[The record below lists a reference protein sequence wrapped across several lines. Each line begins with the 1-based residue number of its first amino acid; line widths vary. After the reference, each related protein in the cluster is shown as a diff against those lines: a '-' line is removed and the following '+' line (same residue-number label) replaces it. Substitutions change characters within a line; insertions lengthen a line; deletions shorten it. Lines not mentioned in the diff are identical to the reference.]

1 MFRLVQDCSL
11 WGSDGPNEVIANS
24 MFMPELLQRATSYD
38 WKTLLKLV
46 CQQLDLKA
54 TVFVLDESGI
64 IAGCESVN
72 QRSDM
77 ETTFYL
83 LKLGDFVFPL
93 MPSADFFNASL
104 PHIVVENKGTLI
116 VSMSARWGGSM
127 TSESGLANHVNLF
140 SFFSALRFLDSYH
153 AKSSKLYGQRR
164 TPQKGIDAFSASS
177 TKFAYVLSRRT
188 MKHLVHDPMRLAGVE
203 TESSKLQR
211 ISQGSTVIESNA
223 SMILRISLYINCFLA
238 SKPWGPESTH
248 FILGGGRR
256 AAFLLHLLT
265 RNKMTIVSFEKS
277 VEPHNEAIR
286 ITDEYRRATQMNP
299 VIENVLRDTDTITA
313 ADILGGTSASRFVG
327 STRAF
332 QLGNVDKLIFES
344 KYMQVYWNCHIS
356 AVEFAKLLQ
365 QHGMN
370 IVLSKGWNVITIHNL
385 RQEKTAMTVYLWVRH
400 LDGSILERS
409 PEVISLRNAAAREG
423 PRNAQCGDLRPDDD
437 GFVDSIRRSSRKS
450 VPTLSPSTQAQTSSG
465 TARGKVQRET
475 PESGETR
482 EQLRKKQD
490 AAKNGVKNAKTP
502 KVGKVRKQKRT
513 PKQAPQAAL
522 KEERTKTKLPKSAAK
537 LEERG
542 RSGLTREEERRQK
555 RIHKAVELLEQVR
568 GTKPDRGERGQAT
581 PSAPIAGQEIAGKE
595 IAGRRL
601 GTLASQKIPLKTTE
615 GKERSLKKLK
625 RDPSQA
631 NTLVPP
637 ERFHRDERQ
646 EQEHHRS
653 SREPSPEIQ
662 HQPSPEMRSQSPHRP
677 EFKRKANTNTLVP
690 LVSVQEN
697 HREPSHQ
704 PSPKIRSQSPRRPS
718 MYPREPSHQP
728 SPEIRP
734 QSPRRPSGY
743 PREPSH
749 QPSPKIRSQSPR
761 SPIKYPRELSHQPSP
776 EIHSHSP
783 RRPDTLVLPSWQL
796 QQKANLVEAMRVQVS
811 QRDDLIAALQGE
823 KAAKEAK
830 LKPREPREPG
840 KHEAITDTH
849 FAMKQL
855 ELIAL
860 MQRENHDAALAKR
873 IKKSVKEKTAKKY
886 SLQKDI
892 EARYALQAKQQAAQ
906 DLRLILAATSVSQHS
921 GKANPPSKRS
931 RSRSMRSRSPPKH
944 VGSKSSSS
952 SSLSSSSK

>member
-1 MFRLVQDCSL
+1 
-11 WGSDGPNEVIANS
+11 
-24 MFMPELLQRATSYD
+24 MFMPELLQRVTSYD

-164 TPQKGIDAFSASS
+164 TPQNGIDAFSASS

-286 ITDEYRRATQMNP
+286 ITNEYRRATQMNP

-400 LDGSILERS
+400 LDVSILERS
-409 PEVISLRNAAAREG
+409 PMVISLRNAAAREG

-450 VPTLSPSTQAQTSSG
+450 VPTLSPPSTQAETSSG

-475 PESGETR
+475 PERGETR

-568 GTKPDRGERGQAT
+568 GTKPDRGERGQET

-637 ERFHRDERQ
+637 ERFLRDERQ
-646 EQEHHRS
+646 EEHHRS

-690 LVSVQEN
+690 LVSVQ
-697 HREPSHQ
+697 HVSPRAIPSAI
-704 PSPKIRSQSPRRPS
+704 PRDSPKIPPPSQRVSPRDS
-718 MYPREPSHQP
+718 
-728 SPEIRP
+728 
-734 QSPRRPSGY
+734 
-743 PREPSH
+743 
-749 QPSPKIRSQSPR
+749 
-761 SPIKYPRELSHQPSP
+761 L
-776 EIHSHSP
+776 
-783 RRPDTLVLPSWQL
+783 TLP
-796 QQKANLVEAMRVQVS
+796 
-811 QRDDLIAALQGE
+811 
-823 KAAKEAK
+823 
-830 LKPREPREPG
+830 
-840 KHEAITDTH
+840 
-849 FAMKQL
+849 
-855 ELIAL
+855 
-860 MQRENHDAALAKR
+860 
-873 IKKSVKEKTAKKY
+873 
-886 SLQKDI
+886 
-892 EARYALQAKQQAAQ
+892 
-906 DLRLILAATSVSQHS
+906 
-921 GKANPPSKRS
+921 PPSRYFGPTV
-931 RSRSMRSRSPPKH
+931 MA
-944 VGSKSSSS
+944 VAAESK
-952 SSLSSSSK
+952 LSGGDEGPGFTTR